1 MHSLK
6 REFPNP
12 KFGLPG
18 EGPRVIRHAATLNDL
33 IASLIKIRDTHGNL
47 PVVRTAFVEDL
58 GGLESEILQ
67 SGDTLFSVLES
78 DTPSVQ
84 DALML
89 WDYQGSVLEVR
100 SDS

>member
-1 MHSLK
+1 MSNLK

-18 EGPRVIRHAATLNDL
+18 EGPRIIRRAAMLDDL
-33 IASLIKIRDTHGNL
+33 IAELTAMRATHGNL
-47 PVVRTAFVEDL
+47 PVVRTAFVEGID
-58 GGLESEILQ
+58 GLQSEILQ
-67 SGDTLFSVLES
+67 EGDTVFDVLDT

-84 DALML
+84 DALQL
-89 WDYQGSVLEVR
+89 WNHQGPVLEVR